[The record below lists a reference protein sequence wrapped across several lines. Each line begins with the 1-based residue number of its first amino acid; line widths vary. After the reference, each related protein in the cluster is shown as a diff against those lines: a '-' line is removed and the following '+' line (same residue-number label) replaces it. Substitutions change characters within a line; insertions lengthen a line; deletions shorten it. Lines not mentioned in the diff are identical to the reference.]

1 MCLFGKQA
9 PEVNFPEYLAT
20 HRIYAHNIVFRI
32 NIGVKNPV
40 DIFQL
45 VQQFDRFLVVKY
57 FDGPHYL
64 HGIARVQKTDQM
76 GAIAKEQVPPVRS
89 QPPAVD
95 SFRVGEFSCL
105 IQARSEEHTSELQSL
120 MRMSY
125 SVFCLQKKKI
135 YTN

>member
-89 QPPAVD
+89 QPPA
-95 SFRVGEFSCL
+95 
-105 IQARSEEHTSELQSL
+105 RSEEHTSELQSL
-120 MRMSY
+120 MRISY
-125 SVFCLQKKKI
+125 AVFCLKKK
-135 YTN
+135 NK

>member
-1 MCLFGKQA
+1 M
-9 PEVNFPEYLAT
+9 
-20 HRIYAHNIVFRI
+20 IYSHNIVFRI
-32 NIGVKNPV
+32 NIGLKNPV

-89 QPPAVD
+89 QPPAVY
-95 SFRVGEFSCL
+95 SFRAGEFSCL
-105 IQARSEEHTSELQSL
+105 IQAGSIDNSLLAFPAKFVNFSDQQSSSFTTYIFRQNNL
-120 MRMSY
+120 PPN
-125 SVFCLQKKKI
+125 LPA
-135 YTN
+135 T